1 MMPEKELCRR
11 CLLRE
16 SGEEDKALEVK
27 ECISRIKESEKAA
40 DGIYA
45 QRLSLCREC
54 EHLLSGTCM
63 KCGCYVELRAAFRN
77 NHCPLAGTKRKW

>member
-40 DGIYA
+40 DGIYT

-63 KCGCYVELRAAFRN
+63 KCGCYVELRAAFGN
-77 NHCPLAGTKRKW
+77 NHCPLAGSKRKW